1 MNANSKWQKRINK
14 EYNAGFDS
22 GIKHDINDPLCRDN
36 ERKIKTGIVSR
47 DILVRVY
54 WQGYFDA
61 IHGYMRNAIQYPA

>member
-1 MNANSKWQKRINK
+1 MNNPTHKRISK

-22 GIKHDINDPLCRDN
+22 GLKHNASDPLCRDN

-54 WQGYFDA
+54 WQGYYDA
-61 IHGYMRNAIQYPA
+61 INGYMRNTIQYPT

>member
-1 MNANSKWQKRINK
+1 MNTKNPSHKLISR

-22 GIKHDINDPLCRDN
+22 GVKHDISDPLCRDN

-54 WQGYFDA
+54 WQGYLDA
-61 IHGYMRNAIQYPA
+61 INGYMRNTIQYPI